1 MSGLEN
7 YRYVS
12 AYGQSVLRAATL
24 GVLFHCCDSLVHKAG
39 L

>member
-1 MSGLEN
+1 MNDLVN

-12 AYGQSVLRAATL
+12 AYGQSGLRAATP
-24 GVLFHCCDSLVHKAG
+24 GVVIHCCNSLVHKAG

>member
-1 MSGLEN
+1 MNDLVN

-12 AYGQSVLRAATL
+12 AYGQSGLRAATL
-24 GVLFHCCDSLVHKAG
+24 CVVFHSCDSLVHKAG